1 MTEKRTD
8 QLKFAVFM
16 TGDSN
21 YHNAGWRL
29 PGAYN
34 DAGLRLDRWI
44 EFAQTM
50 ERGKLDMLF
59 IADGIG
65 TAGIDNL
72 KATRANPKVDR
83 MEPFTLLSALASV
96 TKHIGLAAT
105 AHTTYNEPYHIA
117 RQFASLDH
125 LSGGRAG
132 WNFVTGANAEDA
144 KNFSRDSHQVH
155 GDRYDR
161 AEEFAD
167 VCIGLWDS
175 YEDDAFKRDKD
186 TGVYV
191 DTDKLHVLNHK
202 GKYFQVKGPLSV
214 ARPPQGH
221 PVLIQ
226 AGMSEPARELSA
238 RVADAV
244 FTSQPTFE
252 EAHAFYADIKNR
264 MDKYGRN
271 PNDLK
276 ILPGVAIFTGRTAEE
291 AEEKYEALS
300 ALVNPAAAV
309 ALLGARTGIDL
320 TGVPLDEPVPE
331 LKGNDVRVSNPQLM
345 FKLAQREKLTLRGLV
360 QRYAAAGPHNMVRGT
375 PSQVADQLEYW
386 FLNRAADGFI
396 FLPVYLPGALNDF
409 VDMIVPE
416 LQRRGLFRKEYE
428 GKTLRENMGLPRPE
442 NVFLK
447 R

>member
-1 MTEKRTD
+1 
-8 QLKFAVFM
+8 
-16 TGDSN
+16 
-21 YHNAGWRL
+21 
-29 PGAYN
+29 
-34 DAGLRLDRWI
+34 
-44 EFAQTM
+44 
-50 ERGKLDMLF
+50 
-59 IADGIG
+59 
-65 TAGIDNL
+65 
-72 KATRANPKVDR
+72 
-83 MEPFTLLSALASV
+83 
-96 TKHIGLAAT
+96 
-105 AHTTYNEPYHIA
+105 
-117 RQFASLDH
+117 
-125 LSGGRAG
+125 
-132 WNFVTGANAEDA
+132 
-144 KNFSRDSHQVH
+144 
-155 GDRYDR
+155 
-161 AEEFAD
+161 
-167 VCIGLWDS
+167 
-175 YEDDAFKRDKD
+175 
-186 TGVYV
+186 
-191 DTDKLHVLNHK
+191 
-202 GKYFQVKGPLSV
+202 
-214 ARPPQGH
+214 
-221 PVLIQ
+221 
-226 AGMSEPARELSA
+226 
-238 RVADAV
+238 
-244 FTSQPTFE
+244 
-252 EAHAFYADIKNR
+252 